1 MKVRELNI
9 DSEVIVFVIVNQ
21 DNEDVLEWEV
31 EATQYA
37 VLPDEEGNFFVKGL
51 EISNTG
57 IAEVYVGMI
66 LPERISEI
74 VLKNNV
80 LGQLT
85 VLECIETSSSQYL
98 PSVASECYGDYELY
112 YVKSNPKIGIDVLK
126 EGLQLSDYYGAI
138 AEDLGYIYRDEE
150 CINEAIE
157 AFKIS
162 EEIGVSSCYIY
173 KELAD
178 LYDVLGNTPMK
189 EEYNLKYIENG
200 GLWECNTNCVSLH
213 FLAFGLK

>member
-1 MKVRELNI
+1 MKVRELHI
-9 DSEVIVFVIVNQ
+9 DSEVKVFVVVNK

-51 EISNTG
+51 EISNSG
-57 IAEVYVGMI
+57 IAEVYVGI
-66 LPERISEI
+66 TLPERISEI
-74 VLKNNV
+74 GLIKNT
-80 LGQLT
+80 LEQIE
-85 VLECIETSSSQYL
+85 VLENMFSSQFL
-98 PSVASECYGDYELY
+98 PLVACESYGNYELY
-112 YVKSNPKIGIDVLK
+112 YVHTNPKIGIEVLE
-126 EGLQLSDYYGAI
+126 EGLQQSNHYGAI

-200 GLWECNTNCVSLH
+200 GL
-213 FLAFGLK
+213 

>member
-1 MKVRELNI
+1 MKVRELHI
-9 DSEVIVFVIVNQ
+9 DSEVKVFVIINQ

-37 VLPDEEGNFFVKGL
+37 VLPDGEGDFFIKGL
-51 EISNTG
+51 EISNSG

-85 VLECIETSSSQYL
+85 VLECIETSSNQYL

-112 YVKSNPKIGIDVLK
+112 YVRSNPKIGIEVLE
-126 EGLQLSDYYGAI
+126 EGLQQSDNYGAI

-189 EEYNLKYIENG
+189 EEYNLKYIENR
-200 GLWECNTNCVSLH
+200 GL
-213 FLAFGLK
+213 